1 MSIIG
6 TKTEQNLLKAFAGES
21 QARSRYTMF
30 AKTAKKEGFE
40 QIAAIF
46 LETAEQEFEHAKTFF
61 KYLESGENLEITA
74 MYPAGKVG
82 TTAEN
87 LKAAAMGENEEWT
100 ELYPAFADIAEK
112 EGFKEIAT
120 SFRMIAKVE
129 AEHEKRY
136 LKLLDNVKNN
146 KVFEKEEEVEWMC
159 RNCGYVHKGKKALKT
174 CPACKHP
181 EAYFEIHSV
190 NYL

>member
-120 SFRMIAKVE
+120 SFRMIAKGE

-146 KVFEKEEEVEWMC
+146 KVFEEEEEVEWMC

-190 NYL
+190 NY

>member
-6 TKTEQNLLKAFAGES
+6 TKTEQNLLKSFAGES
-21 QARSRYTMF
+21 QARGRYTMF
-30 AKTAKKEGFE
+30 AKAAQKEGFE
-40 QIAAIF
+40 QIAGIF
-46 LETAEQEFEHAKTFF
+46 METAEQEFQHAKTFF
-61 KYLESGENLEITA
+61 NYLESGENLEITA

-120 SFRMIAKVE
+120 SFRMIAKGE

-190 NYL
+190 NY

>member
-46 LETAEQEFEHAKTFF
+46 LETAEQEFEHAKTIF

-190 NYL
+190 NY

>member
-40 QIAAIF
+40 QISAIF

-190 NYL
+190 NY